1 MRKSGSTKGVESM
14 DVRNN
19 VDRKPFGKEAIIV
32 KTGNGKKIMIDIDA
46 GRGEAS

>member
-1 MRKSGSTKGVESM
+1 M
-14 DVRNN
+14 DVRNSM
-19 VDRKPFGKEAIIV
+19 DRKPFGKETIIV